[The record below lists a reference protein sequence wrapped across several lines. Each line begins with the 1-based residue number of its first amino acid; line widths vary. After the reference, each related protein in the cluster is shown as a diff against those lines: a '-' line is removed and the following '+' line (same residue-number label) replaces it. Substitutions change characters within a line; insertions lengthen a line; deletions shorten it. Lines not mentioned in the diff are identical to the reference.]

1 MKLIFRLLCL
11 VVVMAG
17 FSASASASAQAP
29 SPRACDAARRSGHPL
44 AGCARVVR
52 PTPARPR
59 VQPPRTVAPPA
70 LPPAPRPAPAMPGPF
85 IVYFGFDS
93 ARITPEA
100 VPILDEVVAAWRRLA
115 ASNVRITIAAH
126 TDSRASAAH
135 SLSYNEGASVHDYLV
150 AHGVPARAIIG
161 VRAFGATRPRAAGND
176 EVAWAMN
183 RRAEITFVPRES
195 AR

>member
-1 MKLIFRLLCL
+1 MLMSARSELLLLALL
-11 VVVMAG
+11 VAAT
-17 FSASASASAQAP
+17 STATTASAQTP

-52 PTPARPR
+52 PR

-70 LPPAPRPAPAMPGPF
+70 LPPAPQPAPAMPGPF

-93 ARITPEA
+93 ARIIPEA

-135 SLSYNEGASVHDYLV
+135 SLSYNEGVSVHDYLV

-183 RRAEITFVPRES
+183 RRVEITFVPRES